1 VFIAI
6 HLDLGEAEF
15 WQQYESANECVI
27 ATALCCLVTP
37 RCDRPAARR
46 LLPTLPAPAALV
58 GAMCAYDPP
67 CSRRRAGRARREM
80 GLAARPI
87 SDHDII
93 MKRRRP

>member
-58 GAMCAYDPP
+58 GAMCAYDPL
-67 CSRRRAGRARREM
+67 
-80 GLAARPI
+80 LAEKGGEGKKGEGACGPTNFG
-87 SDHDII
+87 S
-93 MKRRRP
+93 